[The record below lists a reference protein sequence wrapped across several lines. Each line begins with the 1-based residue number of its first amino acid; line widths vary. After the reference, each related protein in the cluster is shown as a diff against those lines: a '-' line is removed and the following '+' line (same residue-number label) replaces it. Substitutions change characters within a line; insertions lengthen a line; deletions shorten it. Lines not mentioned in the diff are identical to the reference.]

1 MAASQAT
8 AGYGV
13 LLQHNASGS
22 YVTIAEVESFSNGGP
37 ERTTIDVSNLTSPGD
52 YQEFIVGM
60 LKNPEMSVKVNFL
73 PDDTTQRGLLAAVVN
88 GTKLGWKII
97 WNTSG
102 ATTWSFSGYPLSV
115 QPTVAGINAKNS
127 ATIKIQP
134 TGVITQPT

>member
-1 MAASQAT
+1 MAASTAT

-22 YVTIAEVESFSNGGP
+22 YVSIAEVESFSNGGP
-37 ERTTIDVSNLTSPGD
+37 ERSTIDVSNLTSPGD

-60 LKNPEMSVKVNFL
+60 MKNPEMSVKVNFL

-97 WNTSG
+97 WNAG
-102 ATTWSFSGYPLSV
+102 TTWSFNGYPLSV
-115 QPTVAGINAKNS
+115 QPTVGGLNTKNT

-134 TGVITQPT
+134 TGTITQPT